1 MDFGLENANQKLR
14 LDGQEFAKLICAE
27 FGTDNIVEIAERAGV
42 EIVYEKWFPTTIGEF
57 DRKNKKICV
66 NLNAREK
73 VEKIIAHELGHFF
86 AWDLNLSRAE
96 EERFCED
103 FAKSLLGI

>member
-1 MDFGLENANQKLR
+1 MEKANKKLR
-14 LDGQEFAKLICAE
+14 LDGQEFAKRIVAE
-27 FGTDNIVEIAERAGV
+27 FSNGNVVEIAERVGV

-86 AWDLNLSRAE
+86 ALGLNLEREAE
-96 EERFCED
+96 EI
-103 FAKSLLGI
+103 FAREFAGALLMNTE